1 MFNASSISIKKVDFP
16 SKSLSEHPK
25 RVKILSNTENR
36 KKEQQV

>member
-25 RVKILSNTENR
+25 RVKIRSKTENLR
-36 KKEQQV
+36 NEQQA